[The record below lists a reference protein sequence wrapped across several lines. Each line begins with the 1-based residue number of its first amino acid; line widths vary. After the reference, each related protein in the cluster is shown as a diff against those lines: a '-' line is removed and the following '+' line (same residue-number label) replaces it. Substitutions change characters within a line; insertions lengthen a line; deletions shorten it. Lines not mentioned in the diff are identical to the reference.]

1 MRAFTHLCE
10 KINISLMKDTLT
22 IYPKNK
28 SPFSMEM
35 SLRVIN
41 AEAALKQSFDF
52 KCFVLNFYQDHSNYH
67 WDSFD
72 RKNDHLHIQY
82 SIVIDEFL
90 FEECMTVL
98 LDEALISPEEKGQ
111 LMATFHKANTLED
124 IPLIL
129 YSSEEQNLKNE
140 LVQLRLKANYLR
152 KNAYFSDQIAQQ
164 TRELYEKLT
173 LGFDSYC
180 SNRTIVSL
188 VRFKINS
195 RELIATASKRL
206 APYDELKQWM
216 SSLLPMLGVVG
227 ETYLPTRVLSSVIGG
242 RFSFFNTG
250 VESNLSR
257 LTESLNEINSP

>member
-22 IYPKNK
+22 IYAKNN

-35 SLRVIN
+35 SLRVIK

-90 FEECMTVL
+90 FEE
-98 LDEALISPEEKGQ
+98 PEEQ
-111 LMATFHKANTLED
+111 WMAALPVHKANTLED

-164 TRELYEKLT
+164 TRDLYEKLT

-227 ETYLPTRVLSSVIGG
+227 ETYVPTRVLSSVIGG